1 MIIQQAVEWPIKYGE
16 VYKKFATKSP
26 KGFLLFGPPG
36 TGKTLLAKAVANE
49 SECNFISV
57 KGPELMSKWVGES
70 EKGVREIFRKARL
83 AAPSIIFFDEID
95 SMVPKRGS
103 YEGSSHVT
111 ESIVSQFL
119 TELDGLE
126 ELKNVIVIGATNRP
140 DMIDPALMRPGRLE
154 QHIFVPP
161 PDAAGRK
168 QIFEVYLKEIKEML
182 ADDIDAEKL
191 VDATDGFVGADIEAL
206 VREAKMIAIREFIA
220 KVGGLEMNEIELAL
234 SSVKVY
240 KSHFDAAL
248 KRVRPSLDKAG
259 RLAAEENSWQYRY
272 TEDER
277 KTLEKA
283 AARVKAAEYADE
295 EPTESVKE
303 LNRLLTAHQKDFNRI
318 KEILNSTDN

>member
-1 MIIQQAVEWPIKYGE
+1 
-16 VYKKFATKSP
+16 
-26 KGFLLFGPPG
+26 
-36 TGKTLLAKAVANE
+36 TG
-49 SECNFISV
+49 
-57 KGPELMSKWVGES
+57 
-70 EKGVREIFRKARL
+70 RR
-83 AAPSIIFFDEID
+83 
-95 SMVPKRGS
+95 
-103 YEGSSHVT
+103 
-111 ESIVSQFL
+111 
-119 TELDGLE
+119 
-126 ELKNVIVIGATNRP
+126 
-140 DMIDPALMRPGRLE
+140 
-154 QHIFVPP
+154 
-161 PDAAGRK
+161 

-248 KRVRPSLDKAG
+248 KRVRPSLDKKG
-259 RLAAEENSWQYRY
+259 RLDAEENSWQYRY

-303 LNRLLTAHQKDFNRI
+303 LNNLLTAHQKDFNRI
-318 KEILNSTDN
+318 KEILNSTDS